1 MSDCFT
7 EAFEPW
13 DITLNAV
20 RQKGTEDAYFA
31 KFGLEQCEWPTGPRI
46 QANKNEIIRQFNGK
60 YGYRFLGY
68 ETLEEWQNMLQQTLD
83 EIAPEFERAFG
94 LYFSNAEAIANV
106 SKGRTV
112 TYNNLKDQES
122 GTTGTTG
129 KGSVSETPDAAVNLL
144 DDSTENYVTNA
155 SRNSNTVTHGRAST
169 RTGSVTEDDAPEGGE
184 LLNVNANI
192 DAWRNLVRDFVGR
205 FEKHFSKIYWY

>member
-1 MSDCFT
+1 M
-7 EAFEPW
+7 
-13 DITLNAV
+13 
-20 RQKGTEDAYFA
+20 
-31 KFGLEQCEWPTGPRI
+31 
-46 QANKNEIIRQFNGK
+46 
-60 YGYRFLGY
+60 
-68 ETLEEWQNMLQQTLD
+68 
-83 EIAPEFERAFG
+83 
-94 LYFSNAEAIANV
+94 V

-155 SRNSNTVTHGRAST
+155 SRNRHPVTHGRAST